1 MTLVFLIAAP
11 AKAAAEEGTPWWV
24 FALIAGG
31 VVIFGTLFLML
42 AMRKPKPTERPCP
55 SCGRVML
62 AEWKTCKFC
71 GNAAPA
77 ASSGNGSAASDGPSE
92 LKVVSGPLQ
101 GQTISL
107 ARDVTTIGTAEGNS
121 VMLSDTGVSRKHC
134 GIRRVEDGGY
144 ELADLGSTNGV
155 YVNGEKVARRKLSP
169 GDVIRVGTTEMVFRA

>member
-1 MTLVFLIAAP
+1 MLFFLIAAP
-11 AKAAAEEGTPWWV
+11 AKAAVEEGTPWWV

-31 VVIFGTLFLML
+31 VVIFGTLFLLL
-42 AMRKPKPTERPCP
+42 AMRKPKGVERPCP

-62 AEWKTCKFC
+62 PEWKSCKFC
-71 GNAAPA
+71 GNAAPVARPGA
-77 ASSGNGSAASDGPSE
+77 AAAASDGPAE

-101 GQTISL
+101 GQTIGL

-121 VMLSDTGVSRKHC
+121 VLLADTGVSRKHC

-155 YVNGEKVARRKLSP
+155 YVNGEKVAKRKLQL
-169 GDVIRVGTTEMVFRA
+169 GDVIRVGTTEMVFRT

>member
-1 MTLVFLIAAP
+1 MVLFLIAAP
-11 AKAAAEEGTPWWV
+11 AKAAVEEGTPWWV

-31 VVIFGTLFLML
+31 VVIFGSLFLIL
-42 AMRKPKPTERPCP
+42 AMRKPKRTERPCP

-62 AEWKTCKFC
+62 AEWTSCKFC
-71 GNAAPA
+71 GSAAPA
-77 ASSGNGSAASDGPSE
+77 PSANGAPASDGPSE

-107 ARDVTTIGTAEGNS
+107 TRDVTTIGTAEGNT
-121 VMLSDTGVSRKHC
+121 VLLSDTGVSRKHC